1 MIYALATMIG
11 ILFLGGL
18 TYYVVNEVLVD
29 FIDEMIVLYPT
40 YLMTPEVDFIYS
52 FLYWMPFFILMI
64 AILSAIVIEL
74 RRRSPDAYFSI

>member
-1 MIYALATMIG
+1 MIG